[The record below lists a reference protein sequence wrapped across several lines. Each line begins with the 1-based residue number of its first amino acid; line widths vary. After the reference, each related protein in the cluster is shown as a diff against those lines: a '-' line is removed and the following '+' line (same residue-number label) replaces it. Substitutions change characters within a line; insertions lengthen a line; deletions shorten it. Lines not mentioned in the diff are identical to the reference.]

1 MSPTPPDPRPNG
13 AGETRRRLRR
23 RLVRAEPARR
33 AGSARCAR
41 AASGEPL
48 WGGAGSLLVRVN
60 GAGELLTFNFK
71 PCFLF
76 ITQSYKNMLSN
87 LSIYLV
93 IAMFCFCL
101 YNVIVE
107 QNLFKKIIF
116 SSIMQSAI
124 IIYYIIVV
132 WNPSLSSPFYDNG
145 DTIGKFVDPVPQVLM
160 LTAIVV
166 GFATTALGLAIVVRI
181 KRKFGTIM
189 YNELNNEEDEK
200 LGNN

>member
-1 MSPTPPDPRPNG
+1 
-13 AGETRRRLRR
+13 
-23 RLVRAEPARR
+23 
-33 AGSARCAR
+33 
-41 AASGEPL
+41 
-48 WGGAGSLLVRVN
+48 
-60 GAGELLTFNFK
+60 
-71 PCFLF
+71 
-76 ITQSYKNMLSN
+76 
-87 LSIYLV
+87 
-93 IAMFCFCL
+93 MFCFCL